1 MLHERGSIM
10 QKFTADEAAAIIA
23 ESRETIS
30 RLDLHPR
37 REERR
42 EDCPPDGPPV
52 DLPLES
58 RNARHIR
65 ELAERDE
72 AWERERRRERARD
85 DLAVD
90 HKIAAVR
97 SELEQLR
104 QHVIAIAKSART
116 GVERIDD
123 AINALQAKADAV
135 DQIEKMFARLESRL
149 DRALP
154 RERGVAVDHLPN
166 PLTRSVN

>member
-1 MLHERGSIM
+1 MKKFSEADRQHILDQSRKILSCDLHSRDGEERGDRLNIAGCDPLADPPIETLN
-10 QKFTADEAAAIIA
+10 QKH
-23 ESRETIS
+23 R
-30 RLDLHPR
+30 
-37 REERR
+37 
-42 EDCPPDGPPV
+42 
-52 DLPLES
+52 
-58 RNARHIR
+58 R

-72 AWERERRRERARD
+72 AWDRERRRERARD

-90 HKIAAVR
+90 HKIAIVR

-123 AINALQAKADAV
+123 AIHELQAKADAIDRV
-135 DQIEKMFARLESRL
+135 DRLFKRLEFKL
-149 DRALP
+149 DQALP

-166 PLTRSVN
+166 PLRSVN